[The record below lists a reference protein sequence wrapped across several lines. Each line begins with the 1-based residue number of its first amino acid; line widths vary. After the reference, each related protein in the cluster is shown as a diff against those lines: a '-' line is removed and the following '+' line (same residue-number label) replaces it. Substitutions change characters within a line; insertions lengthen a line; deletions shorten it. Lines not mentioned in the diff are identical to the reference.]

1 MTEQVYYMLLRV
13 PGGRMLHHKEI
24 AARGPSFTYR
34 VDNLEQRGS
43 QLRRPPRSRPRPYNS
58 KNAGCAASPCCT
70 SPRRSYPDSALN
82 VGITLLIDQ
91 GDCVPG

>member
-34 VDNLEQRGS
+34 VDNTGAARIATPPSAPESTEAVQLQKCG
-43 QLRRPPRSRPRPYNS
+43 LRRLSMLHFAQTLVPRFCIERRHHALDRPR
-58 KNAGCAASPCCT
+58 
-70 SPRRSYPDSALN
+70 
-82 VGITLLIDQ
+82 
-91 GDCVPG
+91 